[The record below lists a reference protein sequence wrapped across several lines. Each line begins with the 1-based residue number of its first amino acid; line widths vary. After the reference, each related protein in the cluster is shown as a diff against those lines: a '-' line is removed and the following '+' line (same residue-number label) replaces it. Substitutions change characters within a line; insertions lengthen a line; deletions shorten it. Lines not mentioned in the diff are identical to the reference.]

1 MLDTPG
7 KPFRVSP
14 KVICPRS
21 SRSAR
26 PMVLTGTVV
35 LSRPKGLPVMTISGE
50 DADSAFCAQALE
62 KDKAA
67 RLAQA
72 RAERRKEWVIKR

>member
-14 KVICPRS
+14 KVLCPRS
-21 SRSAR
+21 SSSAR

-35 LSRPKGLPVMTISGE
+35 LSRPKGLPVMTISGS
-50 DADSAFCAQALE
+50 ALGAAFCAQAFE
-62 KDKAA
+62 KDKVAKQ
-67 RLAQA
+67 AQA
-72 RAERRKEWVIKR
+72 KAES

>member
-14 KVICPRS
+14 KVLCPRS

-26 PMVLTGTVV
+26 PMVLKGTVV
-35 LSRPKGLPVMTISGE
+35 LSRPRGLPVMTISGE
-50 DADSAFCAQALE
+50 EPDTALCAQAFE
-62 KDKAA
+62 RDKEA
-67 RLAQA
+67 RLAHA
-72 RAERRKEWVIKR
+72 RAERRKE

>member
-14 KVICPRS
+14 KVLCPRS
-21 SRSAR
+21 SKSAR
-26 PMVLTGTVV
+26 PKVLTGTVV
-35 LSRPKGLPVMTISGE
+35 LSRPKGLPVMTISLGT
-50 DADSAFCAQALE
+50 AGAALCAPACE
-62 KDKAA
+62 KDKVA